1 MNKEREAIERM
12 KAKQRKEIE
21 AMLENEKRLAA
32 IREKAR
38 QKEEKELERAAK
50 RATEQQG
57 KQRQAEERKARDE

>member
-50 RATEQQG
+50 RATEKQG